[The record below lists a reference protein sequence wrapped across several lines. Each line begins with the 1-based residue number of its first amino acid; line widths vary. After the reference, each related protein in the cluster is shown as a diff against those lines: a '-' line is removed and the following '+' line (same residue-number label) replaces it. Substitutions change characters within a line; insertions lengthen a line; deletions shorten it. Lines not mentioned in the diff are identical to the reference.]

1 MDDAIDYE
9 ALFES
14 IGVHALIPAS
24 LAPWRPLLV
33 EALAFFLD
41 HLPEERLAAL
51 LAGQLALDADTPAPA
66 RAAALLAHCP
76 TLHKLG
82 QVVARHHELDPALRQ
97 HLQQLESMP
106 STLPVA
112 PIVQRLRRRFADAAG
127 LRIADGALAEG
138 SVAVVLP
145 FVWREQ
151 GRLRDGVLKVLKP
164 AVARHLA
171 QELAVLPALADF
183 LATRGARLGL
193 PGLDYH
199 GHLASVRELLTQEIR
214 LDVEQANMRAAA
226 GQMSDDG
233 AVFVP
238 RLLPWCGP
246 GVTAMERVHGSRV
259 NDAAPSRA
267 QGGALARDI
276 IAALLA
282 RPFWSQADPAIFHG
296 DLHGGNLLLAED
308 GRLAVLDWSLTA
320 RLAKAEREAIVGI
333 ALGAMTLDEGQILD
347 GLARLGLRD
356 AHRAQPARTV
366 SEALDAL
373 VRSGR
378 PAGFDWLV
386 ALLDRLAL
394 QGAGGFGAQLAVFRK
409 SWLSLA
415 GVLRDLDADTAP
427 DLPLLGVGLQRL
439 FAELPARLLAPADSR
454 AFSTHVSTI
463 DLIALAGAAWPA
475 SLRYWSR
482 LLPTGRAVSMPS
494 SHRSSAAPLRPA
506 SAVAAA
512 WG

>member
-1 MDDAIDYE
+1 MDDLTIDYQ

-41 HLPEERLAAL
+41 HLPEPRLSAL
-51 LAGQLALDADTPAPA
+51 LAGQLALDADTPAAA

-82 QVVARHHELDPALRQ
+82 QVVARHRELDPVLRQ

-112 PIVQRLRRRFADAAG
+112 PIVQRLRKQFADAAG
-127 LRIADGALAEG
+127 LHIADTALAEG

-145 FVWREQ
+145 FSWREE
-151 GRLRDGVLKVLKP
+151 GRLRDGVFKVLKP

-183 LATRGARLGL
+183 LAARGARLGL
-193 PGLDYH
+193 PAIDYH
-199 GHLASVRELLTQEIR
+199 GHLASVQELLTQEIR

-226 GQMSDDG
+226 AQMSGDG

-246 GVTAMERVHGSRV
+246 GVTAMERVHGRRV
-259 NDAAPSRA
+259 NDAVLSRA
-267 QGGALARDI
+267 QGGALAREM

-282 RPFWSQADPAIFHG
+282 RPFWSQADPAVFHG
-296 DLHGGNLLLAED
+296 DLHGGNLLMAED

-320 RLAKAEREAIVGI
+320 RLAKAEREAIVTI
-333 ALGAMTLDEGQILD
+333 ALGAMTLDQRQIID

-356 AHRAQPARTV
+356 AQCAQCVRTV
-366 SEALDAL
+366 SDALDAL

-378 PAGFDWLV
+378 PVGFDWLV

-394 QGAGGFGAQLAVFRK
+394 QGAGGFGAQLAVLRK

-427 DLPLLGVGLQRL
+427 DLPLFGVGLQRL
-439 FAELPARLLAPADSR
+439 VAELPARLVAPADSR
-454 AFSTHVSTI
+454 AFSTHVSTV

-482 LLPTGRAVSMPS
+482 LLATA
-494 SHRSSAAPLRPA
+494 
-506 SAVAAA
+506 
-512 WG
+512 